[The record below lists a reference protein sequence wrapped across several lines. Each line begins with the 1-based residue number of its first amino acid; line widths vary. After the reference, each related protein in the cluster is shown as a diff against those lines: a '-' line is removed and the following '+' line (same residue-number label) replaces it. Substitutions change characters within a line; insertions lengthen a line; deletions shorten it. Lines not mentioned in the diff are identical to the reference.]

1 MVDAIGSKLNYLPGF
16 RRLERS
22 KSSPVYAR
30 LPLVEQLAQKTLKRV
45 RHPEG
50 ANLSESMVYAL
61 NATDVSSSFLRHIL
75 ALIPA
80 FGPRHSVVTG
90 LSGLSSSIG
99 LVVGSTVLVGNGIA
113 DFNKSQKIGDA
124 EGAQRAGSQIA
135 SGTLLTNASAL
146 SLAYAL
152 STPSLMGLSIAADV
166 FYGLGSLLSLGVSGW
181 SIYRASLLRSRMN
194 AIMASKHLNEKE
206 RVIKTL
212 EFLKDRISPNAKEK
226 EAILQR
232 VEKLHPEWDSSQK
245 LAEVK
250 RKISDL
256 AEVKARYFKRRTN
269 QKMAERLLMELDKLL
284 WHLRSSE
291 DKAGHHGVDKV
302 GEATAL
308 AQAKNLIGKVLRQNL
323 KSIVIDGIIA
333 ISSLIALCA
342 VVIGN
347 FLSMGA
353 LSFAL
358 YAISSAI
365 ALVLL
370 LYPIILDKFMS
381 SRSAAKQAA
390 MGLTPVTV
398 ITSGS
403 N

>member
-1 MVDAIGSKLNYLPGF
+1 MVDAIGSKLNYLPGI
-16 RRLERS
+16 RRQESSKRS
-22 KSSPVYAR
+22 PAYVR
-30 LPLVEQLAQKTLKRV
+30 LPLVEQLAQKTLNRV

-50 ANLSESMVYAL
+50 RNLSESMVYAL
-61 NATDVSSSFLRHIL
+61 NATDISSSFIRHIL
-75 ALIPA
+75 ELIPA
-80 FGPRHSVVTG
+80 IGPKHTAVTG
-90 LSGLSSSIG
+90 LGGLSSSIG

-113 DFNKSQKIGDA
+113 DLNKSQKIGDA
-124 EGAQRAGSQIA
+124 EGARRAGSQIA

-152 STPSLMGLSIAADV
+152 STPTLMGLSIAADV

-194 AIMASKHLNEKE
+194 AIMGSKNLNEKE
-206 RVIKTL
+206 RVVKTL
-212 EFLKDRISPNAKEK
+212 EFLKDKISPNAKEK
-226 EAILQR
+226 EEIVRQ
-232 VEKLHPEWDSSQK
+232 VEKLHSEWDSNQK

-256 AEVKARYFKRRTN
+256 AEVKARYFIRRTN
-269 QKMAERLLMELDKLL
+269 QKTAERLLVDLDKLL
-284 WHLRSSE
+284 WQLQGTE
-291 DKAGHHGVDKV
+291 DKTESVNKV
-302 GEATAL
+302 EEVKALTA
-308 AQAKNLIGKVLRQNL
+308 AKHLIGKVLRQNL
-323 KSIVIDGIIA
+323 KSIVIDAIIA
-333 ISSLIALCA
+333 AASLIALIA

-347 FLSMGA
+347 FLSLGV

-365 ALVLL
+365 ALSLL
-370 LYPIILDKFMS
+370 LYPILLDKFRT
-381 SRSAAKQAA
+381 SRAASMQAA
-390 MGLTPVTV
+390 FAVSPISV

>member
-1 MVDAIGSKLNYLPGF
+1 MVDAVGSKLNYLPGF
-16 RRLERS
+16 SRLERS
-22 KSSPVYAR
+22 KSSHVYAR
-30 LPLVEQLAQKTLKRV
+30 LPLVEQLAQKTLNRFH
-45 RHPEG
+45 HPEG
-50 ANLSESMVYAL
+50 RNLSENMVFGL

-75 ALIPA
+75 ELIPA
-80 FGPRHSVVTG
+80 FGPKHSAVTG
-90 LSGLSSSIG
+90 LGGLSSSIG
-99 LVVGSTVLVGNGIA
+99 LVMGSTVLVGNGIA
-113 DFNKSQKIGDA
+113 DFNKSQKIGDV

-146 SLAYAL
+146 SLACAL
-152 STPSLMGLSIAADV
+152 STPSLMGLSIAANV
-166 FYGLGSLLSLGVSGW
+166 FYGLGSLLTLGVSGW
-181 SIYRASLLRSRMN
+181 DIYRASLLRSETN
-194 AIMASKHLNEKE
+194 AIMGNKNLNEKE

-212 EFLKDRISPNAKEK
+212 EFLKNKISPTAKEK
-226 EAILQR
+226 EAILKR

-269 QKMAERLLMELDKLL
+269 QKMAERLLMEIDKLL
-284 WHLRSSE
+284 WHLRNQE
-291 DKAGHHGVDKV
+291 AKAGRHGVDKV

-308 AQAKNLIGKVLRQNL
+308 AQAKNLIDKVLRQNL
-323 KSIVIDGIIA
+323 KNIVIDGIIA
-333 ISSLIALCA
+333 TASLIALCA
-342 VVIGN
+342 LVIGN

-370 LYPIILDKFMS
+370 LYPIILEKFMS
-381 SRSAAKQAA
+381 SRSAAKHAA
-390 MGLTPVTV
+390 MDITPVTV